1 MTIQTKVIRPAAE
14 AVSTVL
20 EDIGGLARGDAPYSD
35 GPRAVVVPPLEA
47 IARLTACLDLLPSA
61 LLDPAGPT
69 EWELDFA
76 AHEIREAGLVFA
88 APSRYVA
95 IAEQLEALAY
105 VVAERRAERRR
116 AYEEL
121 PEEWRQLGQ
130 HLRHFPDFSNYKPST
145 SKEIRSHV

>member
-1 MTIQTKVIRPAAE
+1 MTIPTKVIRPAAE

-20 EDIGGLARGDAPYSD
+20 EDIGGLARGDAPYID

-47 IARLTACLDLLPSA
+47 IARLTACLDLLPRA

-76 AHEIREAGLVFA
+76 AHELREAALIFA

-95 IAEQLEALAY
+95 IAEQLEALTY
-105 VVAERRAERRR
+105 VVAERRR

-121 PEEWRQLGQ
+121 PEEWLQLGQ